1 MDNRQVHLL
10 FLGPTFPAQWP
21 DVNPTEGTQ
30 EAVWAVLVDAVKK
43 PFHDTLLATFLFP
56 TNKVTKPLIN
66 YTGMGIDGVRR
77 SHVAF

>member
-1 MDNRQVHLL
+1 MSTLL
-10 FLGPTFPAQWP
+10 
-21 DVNPTEGTQ
+21 TEGTQ

-66 YTGMGIDGVRR
+66 YTGGIDGVRR
-77 SHVAF
+77 SHVAFYQYPHILSNVLQV